1 MAHFELEDAFQDQA
15 KIKVIGVG
23 GAGGNAVNTMIASKV
38 EGVEFIAANTDVQA
52 LERNN
57 APKFIQLGRRVTRGL
72 GAGANP
78 ERGREAALES
88 VNEIGEMLEGADM
101 VFVTAGMGGGTG
113 TGAAPIIAQVAREC
127 GALTVGVVTK
137 PFSFEGRRRM
147 KFAEMGIERL
157 EQAVDTLITIP
168 NDRLLHV
175 TSANTSLMDAF
186 GLADEVLQH
195 ATQGVSDLI
204 TIPGIINVDF
214 ADVRTI
220 MASQGRALMGMGVAS
235 DEGRAVAAAEQ
246 AINSPL
252 LEDVTIQGAK
262 GILMNITSGP
272 NLRLHEVEEAA
283 SLIMEAAH
291 EDCNIIFGAVVD
303 PNMGDALR
311 ITVIA
316 TGFDQHEQAE
326 ELLGNAIAAH
336 ASRVRRQSQQM
347 AMQLPGVAPAPVAAP
362 QTMLGSMSRKGST
375 KVSAGKVVAPPKPTP
390 SINPLFQQ
398 QSAQPTAGSVAAAAS
413 ARVAQSA
420 HAQPPAP
427 PMPAAPAP
435 SPAASNPA
443 MSGGWSRTDLATA
456 TSDPRDVPAFLRRRG
471 EQDGYV
477 R

>member
-1 MAHFELEDAFQDQA
+1 MAHFELEDAFHDQA

-23 GAGGNAVNTMIASKV
+23 GAGGNAVNTMIEAKV
-38 EGVEFIAANTDVQA
+38 PGVEFIAANTDVQA
-52 LERNN
+52 LERN
-57 APKFIQLGRRVTRGL
+57 AAQIILQLGKQVTRGL

-88 VNEIGEMLEGADM
+88 VNEIGDLLDGADM

-137 PFSFEGRRRM
+137 PFSFEGKRRM
-147 KFAEMGIERL
+147 RFAEMGIERL

-175 TSANTSLMDAF
+175 TSSNTSLMEAF
-186 GLADEVLQH
+186 CLADEVLQH

-220 MASQGRALMGMGVAS
+220 MASQGRALMGMGVAT
-235 DEGRAVAAAEQ
+235 DEGRAVAAAQQ

-252 LEDVTIQGAK
+252 LEDVTIHGAK

-303 PNMGDALR
+303 PNMGEALR

-316 TGFDQHEQAE
+316 TGFDQHEPE
-326 ELLGNAIAAH
+326 EEVLGNAIAAH
-336 ASRVRRQSQQM
+336 AHRVRRQSQQVVM
-347 AMQLPGVAPAPVAAP
+347 PGMGIP
-362 QTMLGSMSRKGST
+362 QAST
-375 KVSAGKVVAPPKPTP
+375 KVQVQVPIGAATLQRKPKRLCPPLRPRLRPT
-390 SINPLFQQ
+390 NP
-398 QSAQPTAGSVAAAAS
+398 AATRS
-413 ARVAQSA
+413 LRKF
-420 HAQPPAP
+420 
-427 PMPAAPAP
+427 AAPAP
-435 SPAASNPA
+435 AVAGAAVRSTPPIRARCLRSCGAAASLMA
-443 MSGGWSRTDLATA
+443 GTCADWRYYIALDSRRLL
-456 TSDPRDVPAFLRRRG
+456 LRALGNGR
-471 EQDGYV
+471 
-477 R
+477 

>member
-23 GAGGNAVNTMIASKV
+23 GAGGNAINTMIASKV

-147 KFAEMGIERL
+147 KFAEQGIERL

-175 TSANTSLMDAF
+175 TSANTSLIDAF

-347 AMQLPGVAPAPVAAP
+347 AMQLPGMPAGPMPVAQP
-362 QTMLGSMSRKGST
+362 SMLGSMSRKGGT
-375 KVSAGKVVAPPKPTP
+375 KVNAAKVSVPRKPTP
-390 SINPLFQQ
+390 GINPLF
-398 QSAQPTAGSVAAAAS
+398 AQAAAPP
-413 ARVAQSA
+413 
-420 HAQPPAP
+420 PPAP
-427 PMPAAPAP
+427 PMPT
-435 SPAASNPA
+435 PAAQPQDSGPYA
-443 MSGGWSRTDLATA
+443 RSGATPGSSGGWSRSELG
-456 TSDPRDVPAFLRRRG
+456 TSTDPRDVPAFLRRRG

>member
-1 MAHFELEDAFQDQA
+1 MAHFELEDAYNDQA

-23 GAGGNAVNTMIASKV
+23 GAGGNAVNTMIEAKV
-38 EGVEFIAANTDVQA
+38 PGVDFIAANTDVQA
-52 LERNN
+52 LERNQ
-57 APKFIQLGRRVTRGL
+57 APVCLQLGRQVTRGL

-88 VNEIGEMLEGADM
+88 VNEIGELLEGADM

-137 PFSFEGRRRM
+137 PFGFEGKRRM

-175 TSANTSLMDAF
+175 TSANTSLMEAF
-186 GLADEVLQH
+186 CLADEVLQH

-220 MASQGRALMGMGVAS
+220 MASQGRALMGMGVAA
-235 DEGRAVAAAEQ
+235 DEGRAVAAAQQ

-303 PNMGDALR
+303 PHMGEALR

-316 TGFDQHEQAE
+316 TGFDQHEPE
-326 ELLGNAIAAH
+326 EEVLGNAIAAH
-336 ASRVRRQSQQM
+336 AHRVRRQSQQI
-347 AMQLPGVAPAPVAAP
+347 AMPGMGVPTPTQVQVPAGKCVPPLLGATLQRKPKREVAARPSLNPMYSGGAQVHAPV
-362 QTMLGSMSRKGST
+362 
-375 KVSAGKVVAPPKPTP
+375 
-390 SINPLFQQ
+390 
-398 QSAQPTAGSVAAAAS
+398 
-413 ARVAQSA
+413 
-420 HAQPPAP
+420 PPAP
-427 PMPAAPAP
+427 PAPVPAPAAHESGGYPKAR
-435 SPAASNPA
+435 NPGA
-443 MSGGWSRTDLATA
+443 SGGWSRGDLGNTD
-456 TSDPRDVPAFLRRRG
+456 PHEVPAFLRRRG
-471 EQDGYV
+471 ETDGGYV

>member
-1 MAHFELEDAFQDQA
+1 MAHFELEDAFHDQA

-23 GAGGNAVNTMIASKV
+23 GAGGNAVNTMIEAKV
-38 EGVEFIAANTDVQA
+38 PGVEFIAANTDVQA
-52 LERNN
+52 LERN
-57 APKFIQLGRRVTRGL
+57 AAQICLQLGKQVTRGL

-88 VNEIGEMLEGADM
+88 VNEIGDLLDGADM

-137 PFSFEGRRRM
+137 PFSFEGKRRM
-147 KFAEMGIERL
+147 RFAEMGIERL

-175 TSANTSLMDAF
+175 TSANTSLMEAF
-186 GLADEVLQH
+186 CLADEVLQH

-220 MASQGRALMGMGVAS
+220 MASQGRALMGMGVAA
-235 DEGRAVAAAEQ
+235 DEGGAVAAAQQ

-303 PNMGDALR
+303 PNMGEALR

-316 TGFDQHEQAE
+316 TGFDQHEPE
-326 ELLGNAIAAH
+326 EEVLGNAIAAH
-336 ASRVRRQSQQM
+336 AHRVRRQSQQVVM
-347 AMQLPGVAPAPVAAP
+347 PGMGMPIAPAP
-362 QTMLGSMSRKGST
+362 
-375 KVSAGKVVAPPKPTP
+375 KVSVQVPAGAATLQRKPKREVAPPRPTL
-390 SINPLFQQ
+390 NPMFNQAPIPQ
-398 QSAQPTAGSVAAAAS
+398 
-413 ARVAQSA
+413 A
-420 HAQPPAP
+420 HAPVPPAP
-427 PMPAAPAP
+427 PAPAAHESGGYPQAPQVRGAAP
-435 SPAASNPA
+435 SA
-443 MSGGWSRTDLATA
+443 SGGWSRGDLGAT
-456 TSDPRDVPAFLRRRG
+456 TDPREVPAFLRRRG
-471 EQDGYV
+471 EPDGGYV

>member
-1 MAHFELEDAFQDQA
+1 MAHFELDDAFNDQA

-38 EGVEFIAANTDVQA
+38 PGVDFIAANTDVQA

-57 APKFIQLGRRVTRGL
+57 APTCLQLGRRITRGL

-88 VNEIGEMLEGADM
+88 VNEIGELLEGADM

-175 TSANTSLMDAF
+175 TSANSTLMDAF
-186 GLADEVLQH
+186 CLADEVLQH

-220 MASQGRALMGMGVAS
+220 MASQGRALMGMGVAA
-235 DEGRAVAAAEQ
+235 DEGRAVAAAQQ

-303 PNMGDALR
+303 PNMGEALR

-316 TGFDQHEQAE
+316 TGFDQHEPE
-326 ELLGNAIAAH
+326 EEVLGNAIAAH
-336 ASRVRRQSQQM
+336 AHRVRRQSQQM
-347 AMQLPGVAPAPVAAP
+347 AMPGMGVPQPTSTSVQVPLGSGATLQRKPKAKPQPGLNPMFTGAPMRNAAPAP
-362 QTMLGSMSRKGST
+362 
-375 KVSAGKVVAPPKPTP
+375 
-390 SINPLFQQ
+390 
-398 QSAQPTAGSVAAAAS
+398 
-413 ARVAQSA
+413 
-420 HAQPPAP
+420 QPPAP
-427 PMPAAPAP
+427 PPMQAQESGPYQQQPRNA
-435 SPAASNPA
+435 NPA
-443 MSGGWSRTDLATA
+443 MSGGWSRGDLNTV
-456 TSDPRDVPAFLRRRG
+456 DPHEVPAFLRRRG
-471 EQDGYV
+471 DSDGGYV

>member
-1 MAHFELEDAFQDQA
+1 MAHFELEDAFNDQA
-15 KIKVIGVG
+15 RIKVIGVG
-23 GAGGNAVNTMIASKV
+23 GAGGNAVNTMINAKV
-38 EGVEFIAANTDVQA
+38 PGVEFIAANTDVQA
-52 LERNN
+52 LERNL
-57 APKFIQLGRRVTRGL
+57 APVSVQLGRRITRGL

-137 PFSFEGRRRM
+137 PFTFEGRRRM

-204 TIPGIINVDF
+204 TVPGIINVDF

-220 MASQGRALMGMGVAS
+220 MASQGRALMGMGVANE
-235 DEGRAVAAAEQ
+235 EGRAVAAAQQ

-316 TGFDQHEQAE
+316 TGFDQHEPE
-326 ELLGNAIAAH
+326 EEVLGNAIAAH
-336 ASRVRRQSQQM
+336 AHRVRRQSQQM
-347 AMQLPGVAPAPVAAP
+347 QMQMPGMSPGMNAMMGGGHVHGAAHP
-362 QTMLGSMSRKGST
+362 SASMSGSMSSTTLQRKAKPKREPSGQTQLNPMFGGSSQT
-375 KVSAGKVVAPPKPTP
+375 QMRGQIPQSPQDSGMYQK
-390 SINPLFQQ
+390 QQ
-398 QSAQPTAGSVAAAAS
+398 QQQQPAHGPGSS
-413 ARVAQSA
+413 
-420 HAQPPAP
+420 
-427 PMPAAPAP
+427 
-435 SPAASNPA
+435 
-443 MSGGWSRTDLATA
+443 MSGGWSRGDLST
-456 TSDPRDVPAFLRRRG
+456 TDPREVPAFLRRRG
-471 EQDGYV
+471 DGDGGYV

>member
-1 MAHFELEDAFQDQA
+1 MAHFELEDAFNDQA
-15 KIKVIGVG
+15 RIKVIGVG
-23 GAGGNAVNTMIASKV
+23 GAGGNAVNTMITAKV
-38 EGVEFIAANTDVQA
+38 PGVEFIAANTDVQA
-52 LERNN
+52 LERNL
-57 APKFIQLGRRVTRGL
+57 APVSMQLGRRVTRGL

-137 PFSFEGRRRM
+137 PFSFEGKRRM
-147 KFAEMGIERL
+147 KFAQMGIERL

-204 TIPGIINVDF
+204 TVPGIINVDF

-220 MASQGRALMGMGVAS
+220 MASQGRALMGMGVAG
-235 DEGRAVAAAEQ
+235 DEGRAVAAAQQ

-283 SLIMEAAH
+283 SMIMEAAH

-316 TGFDQHEQAE
+316 TGFDQHEPAE
-326 ELLGNAIAAH
+326 EVLGNAIAAH
-336 ASRVRRQSQQM
+336 AHRVRRQSQQQVQM
-347 AMQLPGVAPAPVAAP
+347 PMPGMGPVVGMGGMP
-362 QTMLGSMSRKGST
+362 
-375 KVSAGKVVAPPKPTP
+375 
-390 SINPLFQQ
+390 Q
-398 QSAQPTAGSVAAAAS
+398 QSAPPVLGASLQRKPKREPTPQPSLNPMFGGAG
-413 ARVAQSA
+413 QS
-420 HAQPPAP
+420 QTRGQAP
-427 PMPAAPAP
+427 QAAPAQVQESGP
-435 SPAASNPA
+435 YPRNPGV
-443 MSGGWSRTDLATA
+443 SGGWSRGDVSGTN
-456 TSDPRDVPAFLRRRG
+456 DPREVPAFLRRRNEG
-471 EQDGYV
+471 DGGGYV

>member
-23 GAGGNAVNTMIASKV
+23 GAGGNAINTMIASKV

-57 APKFIQLGRRVTRGL
+57 APRFLQLGRRVTRGL

-147 KFAEMGIERL
+147 KFAEQGIERL

-175 TSANTSLMDAF
+175 TSANTSLIDAF

-303 PNMGDALR
+303 PNMGDTLR

-316 TGFDQHEQAE
+316 TGFDQHDQAE

-336 ASRVRRQSQQM
+336 AQRVRRQSQQM
-347 AMQLPGVAPAPVAAP
+347 AMQLPGMPPMPAAQPT
-362 QTMLGSMSRKGST
+362 TMLGSMSRKANAAKVFVPKPST
-375 KVSAGKVVAPPKPTP
+375 KPKPA
-390 SINPLFQQ
+390 INPMF
-398 QSAQPTAGSVAAAAS
+398 AQPAAP
-413 ARVAQSA
+413 
-420 HAQPPAP
+420 PPAP
-427 PMPAAPAP
+427 PMPAPAAQAPA
-435 SPAASNPA
+435 SSSST
-443 MSGGWSRTDLATA
+443 SGGWSRSEVG
-456 TSDPRDVPAFLRRRG
+456 TSTDPRDVPAFLRRRG

>member
-1 MAHFELEDAFQDQA
+1 MAHFELDDAFQDQA

-57 APKFIQLGRRVTRGL
+57 APKFLQLGRRVTRGL

-127 GALTVGVVTK
+127 GALCVGVVTK
-137 PFSFEGRRRM
+137 PFGFEGKRRM
-147 KFAEMGIERL
+147 KFAEQGIERL

-175 TSANTSLMDAF
+175 TSANTSLIDAF

-347 AMQLPGVAPAPVAAP
+347 AMQLPGVPAMAMPTQP
-362 QTMLGSMSRKGST
+362 TTLGSMSRKT
-375 KVSAGKVVAPPKPTP
+375 AKVNAAKVVVPKPMASKP
-390 SINPLFQQ
+390 AAPINPLFAQQ
-398 QSAQPTAGSVAAAAS
+398 AAP
-413 ARVAQSA
+413 
-420 HAQPPAP
+420 PPAP
-427 PMPAAPAP
+427 PMPPPVAPPQAN
-435 SPAASNPA
+435 NPGA
-443 MSGGWSRTDLATA
+443 SGGWSRSELT

>member
-1 MAHFELEDAFQDQA
+1 MAHFELEDAFHDQA

-23 GAGGNAVNTMIASKV
+23 GAGGNAVNTMIEAKV
-38 EGVEFIAANTDVQA
+38 PGVEFIAANTDVQA
-52 LERNN
+52 LERN
-57 APKFIQLGRRVTRGL
+57 AAQICLQLGKQATRGL

-88 VNEIGEMLEGADM
+88 VNEIGDLLDGADM

-137 PFSFEGRRRM
+137 PFSFEGKRRM
-147 KFAEMGIERL
+147 RFAEMGIERL

-175 TSANTSLMDAF
+175 TSGNTSLLEAF

-220 MASQGRALMGMGVAS
+220 MASQGRALMGMGVAT
-235 DEGRAVAAAEQ
+235 DEGRAVAAAQQ

-252 LEDVTIQGAK
+252 LEDVTIMGAK

-303 PNMGDALR
+303 PNMGEALR

-316 TGFDQHEQAE
+316 TGFDQHEPAE
-326 ELLGNAIAAH
+326 EVLGNAIAAH
-336 ASRVRRQSQQM
+336 AQRVRRQSQQVVM
-347 AMQLPGVAPAPVAAP
+347 PGMGVPMAPAP
-362 QTMLGSMSRKGST
+362 T
-375 KVSAGKVVAPPKPTP
+375 KVSVPVSSATLQRKPKREVAPPPRP
-390 SINPLFQQ
+390 SLNPMF
-398 QSAQPTAGSVAAAAS
+398 AQPAVQAPPPPP
-413 ARVAQSA
+413 
-420 HAQPPAP
+420 PPAP
-427 PMPAAPAP
+427 AAHESGAY
-435 SPAASNPA
+435 AQGQQARNPGA
-443 MSGGWSRTDLATA
+443 SGGWSRGDLGAT
-456 TSDPRDVPAFLRRRG
+456 DPREVPAFLRRRG
-471 EQDGYV
+471 EPDGGYV

>member
-1 MAHFELEDAFQDQA
+1 MAHFELDDAYNDQA

-23 GAGGNAVNTMIASKV
+23 GAGGNAVNTMIAAGV
-38 EGVEFIAANTDVQA
+38 PGVEFIAANTDVQA
-52 LERNN
+52 LERND
-57 APKFIQLGRRVTRGL
+57 APLTMQLGRRVTRGL

-88 VNEIGEMLEGADM
+88 VNEIGEILEGADM

-186 GLADEVLQH
+186 CLADEVLQH

-204 TIPGIINVDF
+204 TVPGIINVDF

-220 MASQGRALMGMGVAS
+220 MASQGRALMGMGMGS
-235 DEGRAVAAAEQ
+235 DEGRAVAAAQQ

-303 PNMGDALR
+303 PNMGEALR

-316 TGFDQHEQAE
+316 TGFDQHEPE
-326 ELLGNAIAAH
+326 EEVLGNAIAAH

-347 AMQLPGVAPAPVAAP
+347 NMPLPGVGAAPQHAAPPQQNGCPPLLGASLQRKPKAKPAAQPNLNPMFGGGAQPQAPAPAPVAPPAQP
-362 QTMLGSMSRKGST
+362 QDSGH
-375 KVSAGKVVAPPKPTP
+375 
-390 SINPLFQQ
+390 FQQ
-398 QSAQPTAGSVAAAAS
+398 
-413 ARVAQSA
+413 AR
-420 HAQPPAP
+420 
-427 PMPAAPAP
+427 
-435 SPAASNPA
+435 NPGH
-443 MSGGWSRTDLATA
+443 SGGWSRGEVGAN
-456 TSDPRDVPAFLRRRG
+456 DPREVPAFLRRRG
-471 EQDGYV
+471 ETDGGYV

>member
-1 MAHFELEDAFQDQA
+1 MAHFELDDAFNDQA

-38 EGVEFIAANTDVQA
+38 AGVDFIAANTDVQA
-52 LERNN
+52 LERSH
-57 APKFIQLGRRVTRGL
+57 APTALQLGRRVTRGL

-175 TSANTSLMDAF
+175 TSTNSTLMDAF
-186 GLADEVLQH
+186 CLADEVLQH

-220 MASQGRALMGMGVAS
+220 MASQGRALMGMGVGA
-235 DEGRAVAAAEQ
+235 DEGRAVAAAQQ

-303 PNMGDALR
+303 PNMGEALR

-316 TGFDQHEQAE
+316 TGFDQHEPE
-326 ELLGNAIAAH
+326 EEVLGNAIAAH
-336 ASRVRRQSQQM
+336 AHRARRQSQQM
-347 AMQLPGVAPAPVAAP
+347 QMPGLNVPIVGSGGQSQRVQVQVPATPRSLGAASRSPAPAPAA
-362 QTMLGSMSRKGST
+362 K
-375 KVSAGKVVAPPKPTP
+375 KP
-390 SINPLFQQ
+390 SLNPMY
-398 QSAQPTAGSVAAAAS
+398 AS
-413 ARVAQSA
+413 
-420 HAQPPAP
+420 PAP
-427 PMPAAPAP
+427 TQAPLRSRASVPAP
-435 SPAASNPA
+435 VVHQQPAPVQAQDSGPYPQA
-443 MSGGWSRTDLATA
+443 RSSSASGGWSRGGETG
-456 TSDPRDVPAFLRRRG
+456 DPREVPAFLRRRG
-471 EQDGYV
+471 GSDDGGYV

>member
-1 MAHFELEDAFQDQA
+1 MAHFELDDAFNDQA

-23 GAGGNAVNTMIASKV
+23 GAGGNAVNTMIAANV
-38 EGVEFIAANTDVQA
+38 PGVDFIAANTDVQA
-52 LERNN
+52 LERNH
-57 APKFIQLGRRVTRGL
+57 AGTMLQLGRQVTRGL

-88 VNEIGEMLEGADM
+88 VNEIGDLLEGADM

-137 PFSFEGRRRM
+137 PFSFEGKRRM

-168 NDRLLHV
+168 NDRLLQV
-175 TSANTSLMDAF
+175 TSSNSTLMDAF
-186 GLADEVLQH
+186 CLADEVLQH

-220 MASQGRALMGMGVAS
+220 MASQGRALMGMGVGA
-235 DEGRAVAAAEQ
+235 DEGRSVAAAQQ

-303 PNMGDALR
+303 PNMGEALR

-316 TGFDQHEQAE
+316 TGFDQHEPEQE
-326 ELLGNAIAAH
+326 VLGNAIAHH
-336 ASRVRRQSQQM
+336 ASRARRQSQQIPM
-347 AMQLPGVAPAPVAAP
+347 PGMGGPAPVVAPTSHRHPPQPAARNQSRSQPRNQPPVLGANLGRKAAPKVPAQPTLNPMFGGGAPQAAP
-362 QTMLGSMSRKGST
+362 QP
-375 KVSAGKVVAPPKPTP
+375 V
-390 SINPLFQQ
+390 
-398 QSAQPTAGSVAAAAS
+398 QPQDSGAYQ
-413 ARVAQSA
+413 AR
-420 HAQPPAP
+420 
-427 PMPAAPAP
+427 
-435 SPAASNPA
+435 SPGG
-443 MSGGWSRTDLATA
+443 SGGWSRGDLGA
-456 TSDPRDVPAFLRRRG
+456 SDPREVPAFLRRRNDG
-471 EQDGYV
+471 DGYV

>member
-1 MAHFELEDAFQDQA
+1 MAHFELEDAFNDQA

-23 GAGGNAVNTMIASKV
+23 GAGGNAVNTMIEAKV
-38 EGVEFIAANTDVQA
+38 PGVEFIAANTDVQA
-52 LERNN
+52 LERNA
-57 APKFIQLGRRVTRGL
+57 APICLQLGRQVTRGL

-88 VNEIGEMLEGADM
+88 VNEIGELLEGADM

-137 PFSFEGRRRM
+137 PFGFEGRRRM

-175 TSANTSLMDAF
+175 TSANTSLMEAF
-186 GLADEVLQH
+186 CLADEVLQH

-220 MASQGRALMGMGVAS
+220 MASQGRALMGMGVAA
-235 DEGRAVAAAEQ
+235 DEGRAVAAAQQ

-303 PNMGDALR
+303 PNMGEALR

-316 TGFDQHEQAE
+316 TGFDQHEPE
-326 ELLGNAIAAH
+326 EEVLGNAIAAH
-336 ASRVRRQSQQM
+336 AHRVRRQSQQVVM
-347 AMQLPGVAPAPVAAP
+347 PGMGMITAPAKTQVQVPASATLTRKPKREVTPRPGLNPMFSGHGNAP
-362 QTMLGSMSRKGST
+362 Q
-375 KVSAGKVVAPPKPTP
+375 
-390 SINPLFQQ
+390 
-398 QSAQPTAGSVAAAAS
+398 
-413 ARVAQSA
+413 A
-420 HAQPPAP
+420 HAPQPPAP
-427 PMPAAPAP
+427 PMPAAHESGGYPAP
-435 SPAASNPA
+435 QVRPNNPGV
-443 MSGGWSRTDLATA
+443 SGGWSRGDLNAA
-456 TSDPRDVPAFLRRRG
+456 DPHEVPAFLRRRG
-471 EQDGYV
+471 EHDGGYV

>member
-1 MAHFELEDAFQDQA
+1 MAHFELEDAFNDQA

-23 GAGGNAVNTMIASKV
+23 GAGGNAVNTMIAAKV
-38 EGVEFIAANTDVQA
+38 PGVEFIAANTDVQA
-52 LERNN
+52 LERNL
-57 APKFIQLGRRVTRGL
+57 APVSMQLGRRVTRGL

-88 VNEIGEMLEGADM
+88 VNEIGELLEGADM

-137 PFSFEGRRRM
+137 PFSFEGKRRM

-204 TIPGIINVDF
+204 TVPGIINVDF

-220 MASQGRALMGMGVAS
+220 MASQGRALMGMGVAG
-235 DEGRAVAAAEQ
+235 DEGRAVAAAQQ

-303 PNMGDALR
+303 PNMGETLR

-316 TGFDQHEQAE
+316 TGFDQHEPE
-326 ELLGNAIAAH
+326 EEVLGNAIAAH
-336 ASRVRRQSQQM
+336 AHRVRRQSQQM
-347 AMQLPGVAPAPVAAP
+347 PMPGMGMSGSFVQVPHAQPHHVAPAHSTSHGTTLTRKKPKREPTPQPSVNPLYAGAGQSQARGQVPQQPAAQQPLP
-362 QTMLGSMSRKGST
+362 QAQESGPYQR
-375 KVSAGKVVAPPKPTP
+375 SAG
-390 SINPLFQQ
+390 
-398 QSAQPTAGSVAAAAS
+398 
-413 ARVAQSA
+413 
-420 HAQPPAP
+420 
-427 PMPAAPAP
+427 
-435 SPAASNPA
+435 
-443 MSGGWSRTDLATA
+443 MSGGWSRGDLPTV
-456 TSDPRDVPAFLRRRG
+456 DPREVPAFLRRRG
-471 EQDGYV
+471 DDGGGYV

>member
-1 MAHFELEDAFQDQA
+1 MAHFELEDAFHDQA

-23 GAGGNAVNTMIASKV
+23 GAGGNAVNTMIEAKV
-38 EGVEFIAANTDVQA
+38 PGVEFIAANTDVQA
-52 LERNN
+52 LERN
-57 APKFIQLGRRVTRGL
+57 AAQVCLQLGKQVTRGL

-88 VNEIGEMLEGADM
+88 VNEIGDLLDGADM

-137 PFSFEGRRRM
+137 PFSFEGKRRM
-147 KFAEMGIERL
+147 RFAEMGIERL

-175 TSANTSLMDAF
+175 TSANTSLMEAF
-186 GLADEVLQH
+186 CLADEVLQH

-204 TIPGIINVDF
+204 TVPGIINVDF

-220 MASQGRALMGMGVAS
+220 MASQGRALMGMGVAA
-235 DEGRAVAAAEQ
+235 DEGRAVAAAQQ

-303 PNMGDALR
+303 PHMGEALR

-316 TGFDQHEQAE
+316 TGFDQHEPE
-326 ELLGNAIAAH
+326 EEVLGNAIAAH
-336 ASRVRRQSQQM
+336 AHRVRRQSQQVVM
-347 AMQLPGVAPAPVAAP
+347 PGMGVPAVAAPKVSVQVPASATLQRKPKREVTPRPSLNPMFGQAPQPTVPVAAP
-362 QTMLGSMSRKGST
+362 
-375 KVSAGKVVAPPKPTP
+375 P
-390 SINPLFQQ
+390 
-398 QSAQPTAGSVAAAAS
+398 
-413 ARVAQSA
+413 
-420 HAQPPAP
+420 
-427 PMPAAPAP
+427 APAP
-435 SPAASNPA
+435 AAHESGGFAAPQVRNNPGA
-443 MSGGWSRTDLATA
+443 SGGWSRGDLGAT
-456 TSDPRDVPAFLRRRG
+456 DPREVPAFLRRRG
-471 EQDGYV
+471 EQDGGYV

>member
-1 MAHFELEDAFQDQA
+1 MAHFELEDAFNDQA

-23 GAGGNAVNTMIASKV
+23 GAGGNAVNTMIEAKV
-38 EGVEFIAANTDVQA
+38 PGVEFIAANTDVQA
-52 LERNN
+52 LERNS
-57 APKFIQLGRRVTRGL
+57 APICLQLGRQVTRGL

-147 KFAEMGIERL
+147 KFAQMGIERL

-175 TSANTSLMDAF
+175 TSANTSLMEAF
-186 GLADEVLQH
+186 CLADEVLQH

-220 MASQGRALMGMGVAS
+220 MASQGRALMGMGVAA
-235 DEGRAVAAAEQ
+235 DEGRAVAAAQQ

-303 PNMGDALR
+303 PNMGEALR

-316 TGFDQHEQAE
+316 TGFDQHEPE
-326 ELLGNAIAAH
+326 EEVLGNAIAAH
-336 ASRVRRQSQQM
+336 AHRVRRQSQQM
-347 AMQLPGVAPAPVAAP
+347 AMPGMGVPAAQAQAPKVSVPVGGATLQRKPKREAAPRPSLNPMFNQPAPQAHAPVPPAPQPPAAHESGGYAAP
-362 QTMLGSMSRKGST
+362 QVR
-375 KVSAGKVVAPPKPTP
+375 
-390 SINPLFQQ
+390 NPG
-398 QSAQPTAGSVAAAAS
+398 A
-413 ARVAQSA
+413 
-420 HAQPPAP
+420 
-427 PMPAAPAP
+427 
-435 SPAASNPA
+435 
-443 MSGGWSRTDLATA
+443 SGGWSRGELGAT
-456 TSDPRDVPAFLRRRG
+456 DPREVPAFLRRRG
-471 EQDGYV
+471 EHDGGYV